1 MHAGH
6 HLRLQI
12 EAGDDAAK
20 EYVNLVILARLN
32 EKTDKYSGHY
42 VLKVTYAGGTEE
54 LKRRIG
60 QCVAG

>member
-1 MHAGH
+1 
-6 HLRLQI
+6 LQI

-32 EKTDKYSGHY
+32 KKTDKYSGRY
-42 VLKVTYAGGTEE
+42 VLKVISAGGTKE
-54 LKRRIG
+54 LKGRIR

>member
-12 EAGDDAAK
+12 EAGMDAAK

-32 EKTDKYSGHY
+32 VKADKYSGRY
-42 VLKVTYAGGTEE
+42 VLKVTYAGGTKE
-54 LKRRIG
+54 LKGRINE
-60 QCVAG
+60 CVAG